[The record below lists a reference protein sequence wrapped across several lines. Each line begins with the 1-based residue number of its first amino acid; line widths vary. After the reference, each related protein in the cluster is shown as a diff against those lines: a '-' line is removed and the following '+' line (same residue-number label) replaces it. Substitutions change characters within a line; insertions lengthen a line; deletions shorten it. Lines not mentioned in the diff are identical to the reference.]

1 MTNATIDTALT
12 PKGAEEARSLGGRW
26 ARSAAFVFDEDGE
39 TKSKAPFQ
47 IHEIDMIV
55 VSPLRR
61 TLETLNNIFI
71 RRLERS
77 YHNLS
82 PSTLILA
89 LDSIKEWSQGKHTPN
104 RRQTKTVLRSQFPD
118 VSFDEL
124 RTEEDTMWNRFWPN
138 TTDGLEPETHLERRI
153 NDFNAWLCARSE
165 RNVVIVSHGTFLGKL
180 VMNYFIEEKEI
191 EHCQIYEYKLGCNAH
206 LASPNHP
213 VTDLNQE
220 L

>member
-26 ARSAAFVFDEDGE
+26 ARSAAYVFDEDGE

-47 IHEIDMIV
+47 LHEIDMIV

-104 RRQTKTVLRSQFPD
+104 RRQPKSRLKSSYTQVA
-118 VSFDEL
+118 FDEMN
-124 RTEEDTMWNRFWPN
+124 EEDTLWHRHWPN
-138 TTDGLEPETHLERRI
+138 TTDGLEPEWHLERRT
-153 NDFNAWLCARSE
+153 NEFKQWLCARNE
-165 RNVVIVSHGTFLGKL
+165 RNVVVISHGTFLGKL
-180 VMNYFIEEKEI
+180 VMNNFIEEKEM
-191 EHCQIYEYKLGCNAH
+191 EHCQLYEYKLQCGEIFSPAH
-206 LASPNHP
+206 PLLSES
-213 VTDLNQE
+213 DQE